1 MTRSISKPTPKA
13 FAMMEAM
20 KHAPFSATTDD
31 AAVAPRTRIKRD
43 EDAAKTVT
51 KTVSTRKDTKLAA
64 AHLPESTHRGL
75 RIVAAEEGLTM
86 QQILEEAVHDWL
98 VKKGAMKLINK

>member
-1 MTRSISKPTPKA
+1 VTRTTSKPTPKA

-20 KHAPFSATTDD
+20 KHPHTAEPANDTS
-31 AAVAPRTRIKRD
+31 VAPRKRVRRSA
-43 EDAAKTVT
+43 DAAKTAI

-75 RIVAAEEGLTM
+75 RIVGAEEGLTM
-86 QQILEEAVHDWL
+86 QQILEEAVNDWL
-98 VKKGAMKLINK
+98 VKKGATKLLNK

>member
-1 MTRSISKPTPKA
+1 VTRTTSKPTPKA

-20 KHAPFSATTDD
+20 KRPPAPAPTDD
-31 AAVAPRTRIKRD
+31 ATVAPRTRVKRSA
-43 EDAAKTVT
+43 DAAKTAT

-86 QQILEEAVHDWL
+86 QQILEEAVNDWL
-98 VKKGAMKLINK
+98 VKKGATKLLNK